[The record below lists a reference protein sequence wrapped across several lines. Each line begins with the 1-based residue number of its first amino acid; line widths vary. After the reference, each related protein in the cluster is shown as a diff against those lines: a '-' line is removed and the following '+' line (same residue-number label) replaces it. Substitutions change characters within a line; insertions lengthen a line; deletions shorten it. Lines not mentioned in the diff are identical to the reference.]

1 MEIGK
6 GRAGAG
12 VRDEGMGMLTPEDAK
27 ELGLGPEAPE
37 PYPCPHCGKL
47 LGRRGINVG
56 GRILWVSHEPCGCPG
71 EIEQAE
77 RQAAF
82 EAAEKLEE
90 DRKKLLRAGIPRRFL
105 DAEISDPTC
114 LAYVKS
120 YPAGKGIGLY
130 IHGKVGTWKSTN
142 ASGVARPLVL
152 SGRAL
157 IMTSALRILSDV
169 RDTFDSR
176 SSAKE
181 ELERYL
187 RCEILVLDDLGK
199 ESASPWSVMTL
210 FDVVNTRYEAMLPT
224 IYTSQYDLEALGRR
238 LSRAHERETADAIVS
253 RIRETCLLV
262 SLAGNDKRVPPVV
275 AQARTHPLFANDV
288 SAPAKAVRAIPELGR
303 FGDADTAR

>member
-6 GRAGAG
+6 ERAGAG
-12 VRDEGMGMLTPEDAK
+12 ARDEGMGMLTPEDAK

-37 PYPCPHCGKL
+37 PYPCPHCGRL

-56 GRILWVSHEPCGCPG
+56 GRMLWVSHEPCGCPG

-77 RQAAF
+77 KQAAF
-82 EAAEKLEE
+82 EAAERLEE

-120 YPAGKGIGLY
+120 YPVGKGVGLF

-181 ELERYL
+181 ELDRYL

-253 RIRETCLLV
+253 RIRETCIDVGLY
-262 SLAGNDKRVPPVV
+262 GPDKRRPPVSIGERRR
-275 AQARTHPLFANDV
+275 AD
-288 SAPAKAVRAIPELGR
+288 APPPSMTRRGGGGGELGR
-303 FGDADTAR
+303 FDDSAS

>member
-6 GRAGAG
+6 ERAREAT
-12 VRDEGMGMLTPEDAK
+12 DEMLTPASAR
-27 ELGLGPEAPE
+27 ELGLEPPAPE
-37 PYPCPHCGKL
+37 PVACPHCGRKL
-47 LGRRGINVG
+47 ERRGISVG
-56 GRILWVSHEPCGCPG
+56 GRVLWVSHEPCGCPG
-71 EIEQAE
+71 EVEQAE

-82 EAAEKLEE
+82 EAAERLEE
-90 DRKKLLRAGIPRRFL
+90 DRRKLIRAGIPRRFL

-120 YPAGKGIGLY
+120 YPADKGIGLF

-142 ASGVARPLVL
+142 ASGVARTLVL

-157 IMTSALRILSDV
+157 VMTSALRILSDV

-176 SSAKE
+176 LSAKE
-181 ELERYL
+181 ELDRYL
-187 RCEILVLDDLGK
+187 RCEVLVLDDLGK

-253 RIRETCLLV
+253 RIRETCIDVGLY
-262 SLAGNDKRVPPVV
+262 GPDKRMPPVSTGERRPWD
-275 AQARTHPLFANDV
+275 APSSPMARNAGTQ
-288 SAPAKAVRAIPELGR
+288 SELGR
-303 FGDADTAR
+303 FGEPAT

>member
-1 MEIGK
+1 MQIGK
-6 GRAGAG
+6 ERAGAAAREDG
-12 VRDEGMGMLTPEDAK
+12 IGMLTPEDAK

-37 PYPCPHCGKL
+37 PYPCPYCGKL

-71 EIEQAE
+71 EVEQAE
-77 RQAAF
+77 KQAAF
-82 EAAEKLEE
+82 EAAERLEE

-114 LAYVKS
+114 LAYAKS
-120 YPAGKGIGLY
+120 YPAGKGIGLF

-142 ASGVARPLVL
+142 ASGVARTLIL

-157 IMTSALRILSDV
+157 IMTSALKILSDV

-181 ELERYL
+181 ELDRYL
-187 RCEILVLDDLGK
+187 RCEVLVLDDLGK

-253 RIRETCLLV
+253 RIRETCIDVGLY
-262 SLAGNDKRVPPVV
+262 GPDKRRPPVSIGERKR
-275 AQARTHPLFANDV
+275 ADAPPPSTAR
-288 SAPAKAVRAIPELGR
+288 SARGGGELGR
-303 FGDADTAR
+303 FGGPAT